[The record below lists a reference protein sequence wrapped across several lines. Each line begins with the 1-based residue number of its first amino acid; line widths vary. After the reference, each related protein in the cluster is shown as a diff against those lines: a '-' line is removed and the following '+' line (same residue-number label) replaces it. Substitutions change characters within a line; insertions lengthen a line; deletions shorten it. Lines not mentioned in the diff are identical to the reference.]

1 MRNFTVMELNQQKQS
16 AVKPL
21 LMTYKMLC
29 DSLFPYC
36 YGKKALIDY
45 VKDIWKQATPT
56 PQYHKNSV
64 VKIITPKNFYDFI
77 NMAVKENG

>member
-1 MRNFTVMELNQQKQS
+1 MELNQSKQF
-16 AVKPL
+16 AIKPL

-56 PQYHKNSV
+56 PQYYKNSI